1 MMLTVSG
8 VSKAFGPTRVLDD
21 ISLEVPQGSRT
32 AIVGASGSGKSTLLR
47 LIAGFEEPDAG
58 SIRLGDRVLATQGS
72 SVPAHRRGIGYV
84 AQDGALF
91 PHLSTAANI
100 AFGLP
105 RRGDRAARVREAM
118 ELAALDP
125 ALADRFPHQLSG
137 GQQQRVAL
145 ARALAPRPGII
156 LLDEPFSALDTGLRE
171 QTRRAVIDALER
183 SGTTAVLVTHDQ
195 DEALSF
201 GHAIG
206 VMVDGR
212 LAQSGVPSAVFD
224 NPETADIAV
233 FLGPAVLLPAH
244 RGAGFAECPLGRIRV
259 RHDRSDGAAS
269 ALAMVRPAQL
279 EIGTDAAGLNAV
291 VGELRPMGADV
302 EVVLLAGVEAVRIEL
317 RLPHHEVADLRPGSP
332 VAVRVDGGVVL
343 YAADAPSTPS
353 APSTPITPEPLLT
366 PGA

>member
-1 MMLTVSG
+1 MKLIVSG
-8 VSKAFGPTRVLDD
+8 VSKAFGSTPVLDD

-32 AIVGASGSGKSTLLR
+32 AVVGASGSGKSTLLR

-58 SIRLGDRVLATQGS
+58 SILLGDRVLSTRGS

-91 PHLSTAANI
+91 PHLTTAANI

-105 RRGDRAARVREAM
+105 RRGDRAARVREVM
-118 ELAALDP
+118 ELASRDP
-125 ALADRFPHQLSG
+125 VLATRFPHQLSG

-195 DEALSF
+195 DEALTF

-212 LAQSGVPSAVFD
+212 LAQAGVPSAVFD
-224 NPETADIAV
+224 NPETPDIAA
-233 FLGPAVLLPAH
+233 FLGPAVLLPAS
-244 RGAGFAECPLGRIRV
+244 RGQGCADCALGRIPV
-259 RHDRSDGAAS
+259 RHDRSGESAS

-279 EIGTDAAGLNAV
+279 EIGADAVEPNAV
-291 VGELRPMGADV
+291 VEALFPMGAAV
-302 EVVLLAGVEAVRIEL
+302 EVVLLAGVEARRIEL
-317 RLPHHEVADLRPGSP
+317 RLPHHEIAGLRPGSH
-332 VAVRVDGGVVL
+332 VTVRVDGGAVL
-343 YAADAPSTPS
+343 YPADAPS
-353 APSTPITPEPLLT
+353 APITPAPSLT

>member
-8 VSKAFGPTRVLDD
+8 VSKAFGSTPVLED

-47 LIAGFEEPDAG
+47 LIAGFEEPAAG
-58 SIRLGDRVLATQGS
+58 RILLGDRLLAAPGT

-91 PHLSTAANI
+91 PHLTAAANV

-105 RRGDRAARVREAM
+105 RRGDRAARVREVM
-118 ELAALDP
+118 DLAALDP
-125 ALADRFPHQLSG
+125 ELADRYPHQLSG

-145 ARALAPRPGII
+145 ARALAPRPDII

-195 DEALSF
+195 DEALTF

-212 LAQSGVPSAVFD
+212 LAQAGVPSDVFD
-224 NPETADIAV
+224 NPRTAHIAA
-233 FLGPAVLLPAH
+233 FLGPAMLLPA
-244 RGAGFAECPLGRIRV
+244 RPDQGDVVCALGRVPV
-259 RHDRSDGAAS
+259 RHDRSGGAA
-269 ALAMVRPAQL
+269 AGLAMVRPAQL
-279 EIGTDAAGLNAV
+279 EIRLDAARSNALV
-291 VGELRPMGADV
+291 AELRPMGAAV
-302 EVVLLAGVEAVRIEL
+302 EVLLLAGDDALPIEL
-317 RLPHHEVADLRPGSP
+317 RLPHHEVADLAAGSR
-332 VAVRVDGGVVL
+332 VALRVDGGVVL
-343 YAADAPSTPS
+343 YPAEVPGVPVTQAGA
-353 APSTPITPEPLLT
+353 LT